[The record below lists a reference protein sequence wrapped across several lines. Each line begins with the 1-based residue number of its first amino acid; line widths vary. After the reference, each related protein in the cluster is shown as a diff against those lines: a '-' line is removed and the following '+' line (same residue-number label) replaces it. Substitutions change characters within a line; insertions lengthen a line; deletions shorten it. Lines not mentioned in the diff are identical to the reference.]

1 VLRRWRGLHERRRGE
16 RGSALMLMPA
26 GVLIVMVLGA
36 VAVDM
41 SLAFQAERA
50 VAGAAHAAAND
61 AAAAA
66 VDAAAFYGDGTLRI
80 DPERAAEVART
91 SVALRRDQ
99 HLDDLEVAVAVLDD
113 GVTVRVTVSASV
125 RTIFSRAVPGGPERT
140 HVEASATA
148 TAVEGAAAA

>member
-1 VLRRWRGLHERRRGE
+1 
-16 RGSALMLMPA
+16 MLMPA

-36 VAVDM
+36 IAVDM
-41 SLAFQAERA
+41 SLAFQADRE

-61 AAAAA
+61 VAAAAI
-66 VDAAAFYGDGTLRI
+66 DETAFYADGTVRI
-80 DPERAAEVART
+80 DPERAAEVARA

-113 GVTVRVTVSASV
+113 GVTVRVTVTASV

-140 HVEASATA
+140 HVQATATA
-148 TAVEGAAAA
+148 TAVEGDRA